1 MRKPSSPGNR
11 RQAVLREAHSRM
23 NIILVSSSD
32 RLWLSSSRRWRC
44 YQIIMLFTSGAEKG
58 NFQASTFMRV
68 ENFRAVRCAEGD
80 DAECESVGC
89 IMFAQTIQLAFCF
102 PPATCVHIIQGLISN
117 KKALSPDSHRS
128 GADRRCF
135 GSGARNPF
143 LLALAS
149 LLAFASCRELNTNL
163 CKRIKWG
170 GFSCLAITRSFIF
183 QEIDFGSFSG
193 VVIEKDFKCFT
204 LIYEMVWAMQSGDCD
219 RNEDFWNENWLSEM
233 CASWGKYLWWFNI
246 HSNALHT

>member
-1 MRKPSSPGNR
+1 MFHNYRMVQLVTKAGGGNEEELSTLTDEHRQKATSTLSPKQNASLWVCWWMRKPSSPGNR

-80 DAECESVGC
+80 AAECEPVGC

-128 GADRRCF
+128 GADRRRF
-135 GSGARNPF
+135 GSEARNSF
-143 LLALAS
+143 QLALAACFRK
-149 LLAFASCRELNTNL
+149 LQ
-163 CKRIKWG
+163 RIKYK
-170 GFSCLAITRSFIF
+170 FV
-183 QEIDFGSFSG
+183 QE
-193 VVIEKDFKCFT
+193 
-204 LIYEMVWAMQSGDCD
+204 
-219 RNEDFWNENWLSEM
+219 N
-233 CASWGKYLWWFNI
+233 
-246 HSNALHT
+246 